1 MPLLLLIARGSRQGD
16 TALPSQPVRGKEPV
30 MDEKIRANR
39 KYKDSVFRMLFRS
52 KAALLGLY
60 NALNGTDYRDPEQLT
75 VTTLENAIYMNMKND
90 ISFLLD
96 VRLMLYEHQS
106 TWNPN
111 MPLRNLFYIAR
122 LLEKHVL
129 EESLYSSTQI
139 RIPAPHFVVFYNG
152 AEEAPEDVTLKL
164 SDAFETGPVHGKEE
178 EPSLELKVRV
188 LNINQGYNRELME
201 RCRTLYEYSEFVSR
215 IRKYANQG
223 SAIEEAVERAVAE
236 CIEEGILSDFLRS
249 QRAEVIAVSI
259 FEYNEE
265 EELKKLRRAEFR
277 SGKEE
282 GRVEGKAEGKAE
294 SVLLLLEL
302 KGNVPEY
309 LKGRILAETDD
320 ALLEAWLRTAAEAE
334 TVEAF
339 MRETGLEK

>member
-1 MPLLLLIARGSRQGD
+1 
-16 TALPSQPVRGKEPV
+16 

-39 KYKDSVFRMLFRS
+39 TYKDSVFRMLFRS

-96 VRLMLYEHQS
+96 VRLML
-106 TWNPN
+106 
-111 MPLRNLFYIAR
+111 
-122 LLEKHVL
+122 
-129 EESLYSSTQI
+129 
-139 RIPAPHFVVFYNG
+139 
-152 AEEAPEDVTLKL
+152 
-164 SDAFETGPVHGKEE
+164 SDAFETGPGHEKEE
-178 EPSLELKVRV
+178 EPSLELKVRF
-188 LNINQGYNRELME
+188 LNINLGHNRELME
-201 RCRTLYEYSEFVSR
+201 RCRTLREYSEFVAR
-215 IRKYANQG
+215 IRRYANRG
-223 SAIEEAVERAVAE
+223 AAIEEAVERAVTE

>member
-1 MPLLLLIARGSRQGD
+1 MVILCL
-16 TALPSQPVRGKEPV
+16 
-30 MDEKIRANR
+30 M
-39 KYKDSVFRMLFRS
+39 
-52 KAALLGLY
+52 
-60 NALNGTDYRDPEQLT
+60 NA
-75 VTTLENAIYMNMKND
+75 
-90 ISFLLD
+90 
-96 VRLMLYEHQS
+96 
-106 TWNPN
+106 
-111 MPLRNLFYIAR
+111 
-122 LLEKHVL
+122 
-129 EESLYSSTQI
+129 
-139 RIPAPHFVVFYNG
+139 
-152 AEEAPEDVTLKL
+152 
-164 SDAFETGPVHGKEE
+164 
-178 EPSLELKVRV
+178 
-188 LNINQGYNRELME
+188 
-201 RCRTLYEYSEFVSR
+201 RTLREYSEFVAR
-215 IRKYANQG
+215 LRRCAKQG
-223 SAIEEAVERAVAE
+223 PSIEEAVERAVAE

-320 ALLEAWLRTAAEAE
+320 ALLEAWLRAAAEAE

>member
-1 MPLLLLIARGSRQGD
+1 
-16 TALPSQPVRGKEPV
+16 

-60 NALNGTDYRDPEQLT
+60 NALNRTDYQDPELLT

-129 EESLYSSTQI
+129 EESLYSSSPI

-164 SDAFETGPVHGKEE
+164 SDAFAASPGQTDGE
-178 EPSLELKVRV
+178 EPELELKVRF
-188 LNINQGYNRELME
+188 LNINKGYNQELME
-201 RCRTLYEYSEFVSR
+201 RCRTLREYSEFVAR
-215 IRKYANQG
+215 IRSYAGG
-223 SAIEEAVERAVAE
+223 SAAIEEAVERAVTE
-236 CIEEGILSDFLRS
+236 CIEEGILADFLRS

-265 EELKKLRRAEFR
+265 EELKKLRQAEFR
-277 SGKEE
+277 IGKEE
-282 GRVEGKAEGKAE
+282 GREEGMAAGMAA
-294 SVLLLLEL
+294 SVLLALEM
-302 KGNVPEY
+302 KGTVPEN
-309 LKGRILAETDD
+309 LKERILAETD
-320 ALLEAWLRTAAEAE
+320 AARLEDWLRTAIKAE
-334 TVEAF
+334 TVEQF
-339 MRETGLEK
+339 WEKMN

>member
-1 MPLLLLIARGSRQGD
+1 M
-16 TALPSQPVRGKEPV
+16 
-30 MDEKIRANR
+30 
-39 KYKDSVFRMLFRS
+39 ML
-52 KAALLGLY
+52 LLGLY
-60 NALNGTDYRDPEQLT
+60 NALNRTDYQDPELLT

-96 VRLMLYEHQS
+96 V
-106 TWNPN
+106 
-111 MPLRNLFYIAR
+111 
-122 LLEKHVL
+122 
-129 EESLYSSTQI
+129 
-139 RIPAPHFVVFYNG
+139 
-152 AEEAPEDVTLKL
+152 TLKL
-164 SDAFETGPVHGKEE
+164 SDAFETGPGHEKEE
-178 EPSLELKVRV
+178 EPSLELKVRF
-188 LNINQGYNRELME
+188 LNINLGHNRELME
-201 RCRTLYEYSEFVSR
+201 RCRTLREYSEFVAR
-215 IRKYANQG
+215 IRRYANRG
-223 SAIEEAVERAVAE
+223 AAIEEAVERAVTE

-282 GRVEGKAEGKAE
+282 GRAEGKAEGKAE

>member
-1 MPLLLLIARGSRQGD
+1 
-16 TALPSQPVRGKEPV
+16 
-30 MDEKIRANR
+30 
-39 KYKDSVFRMLFRS
+39 
-52 KAALLGLY
+52 
-60 NALNGTDYRDPEQLT
+60 
-75 VTTLENAIYMNMKND
+75 
-90 ISFLLD
+90 
-96 VRLMLYEHQS
+96 MLYENQS

-282 GRVEGKAEGKAE
+282 GRVEGKSEGRAEGKAE

>member
-1 MPLLLLIARGSRQGD
+1 
-16 TALPSQPVRGKEPV
+16 

-39 KYKDSVFRMLFRS
+39 KYKDSVFRMLFP
-52 KAALLGLY
+52 LLGLY
-60 NALNGTDYRDPEQLT
+60 NALNGTDYQDPELLT

-96 VRLMLYEHQS
+96 VRLMQYEHQS

-129 EESLYSSTQI
+129 EESLYSSSPI

-152 AEEAPEDVTLKL
+152 AEDVPEDVTLKL
-164 SDAFETGPVHGKEE
+164 SDAFETGPGHGKEE
-178 EPSLELKVRV
+178 EPSLELKVRF
-188 LNINQGYNRELME
+188 LNINLGHNRELME
-201 RCRTLYEYSEFVSR
+201 RCRTLREYSEFVAR
-215 IRKYANQG
+215 IRRYANRG
-223 SAIEEAVERAVAE
+223 AAIEEAVERAVTE

-265 EELKKLRRAEFR
+265 EELKKLRQAEFR
-277 SGKEE
+277 SGQEE
-282 GRVEGKAEGKAE
+282 GITKGIAK
-294 SVLLLLEL
+294 SVLLLLEM
-302 KGNVPEY
+302 KGSVPEH
-309 LKGRILAETDD
+309 LREQIIVETNA
-320 ALLEAWLRTAAEAE
+320 ALLENWLQAAAKAC

-339 MRETGLEK
+339 MEETGLKGK

>member
-1 MPLLLLIARGSRQGD
+1 MVILCL
-16 TALPSQPVRGKEPV
+16 
-30 MDEKIRANR
+30 M
-39 KYKDSVFRMLFRS
+39 
-52 KAALLGLY
+52 
-60 NALNGTDYRDPEQLT
+60 NA
-75 VTTLENAIYMNMKND
+75 
-90 ISFLLD
+90 
-96 VRLMLYEHQS
+96 
-106 TWNPN
+106 
-111 MPLRNLFYIAR
+111 
-122 LLEKHVL
+122 
-129 EESLYSSTQI
+129 
-139 RIPAPHFVVFYNG
+139 
-152 AEEAPEDVTLKL
+152 
-164 SDAFETGPVHGKEE
+164 
-178 EPSLELKVRV
+178 
-188 LNINQGYNRELME
+188 
-201 RCRTLYEYSEFVSR
+201 RTLREYSEFVAR
-215 IRKYANQG
+215 LRRCAKQG
-223 SAIEEAVERAVAE
+223 PSIEEAVERAVTE

>member
-1 MPLLLLIARGSRQGD
+1 
-16 TALPSQPVRGKEPV
+16 

-96 VRLMLYEHQS
+96 VRLML
-106 TWNPN
+106 
-111 MPLRNLFYIAR
+111 
-122 LLEKHVL
+122 
-129 EESLYSSTQI
+129 
-139 RIPAPHFVVFYNG
+139 
-152 AEEAPEDVTLKL
+152 
-164 SDAFETGPVHGKEE
+164 SDAFETGPGHEKEE
-178 EPSLELKVRV
+178 EPSLELKVRF
-188 LNINQGYNRELME
+188 LNINLGHNRELME
-201 RCRTLYEYSEFVSR
+201 RCRTLREYSEFVAR
-215 IRKYANQG
+215 IRRYANRG
-223 SAIEEAVERAVAE
+223 AAIEEAVERAVTE

-265 EELKKLRRAEFR
+265 EELKKLRQAEFR
-277 SGKEE
+277 SGQEE
-282 GRVEGKAEGKAE
+282 GITKGIAK
-294 SVLLLLEL
+294 SVLLLLEM
-302 KGNVPEY
+302 KGSVPEH
-309 LKGRILAETDD
+309 LREQIIAETNA
-320 ALLEAWLRTAAEAE
+320 ALLENWLQAAAKAC

-339 MRETGLEK
+339 MEETGLKGK

>member
-1 MPLLLLIARGSRQGD
+1 
-16 TALPSQPVRGKEPV
+16 

-60 NALNGTDYRDPEQLT
+60 NALNGTDYRDPELLT

-164 SDAFETGPVHGKEE
+164 SDAFETGPGHGKEE
-178 EPSLELKVRV
+178 EPSLELKVRF
-188 LNINQGYNRELME
+188 LNINLGHNRELME
-201 RCRTLYEYSEFVSR
+201 RCRTLREYSEFVAR
-215 IRKYANQG
+215 IRRYAKRG
-223 SAIEEAVERAVAE
+223 AAIEEAVERAVTE
-236 CIEEGILSDFLRS
+236 CIEEGILADFLRS

-265 EELKKLRRAEFR
+265 EELKKLRRAEFQ
-277 SGKEE
+277 SGMEE
-282 GRVEGKAEGKAE
+282 GIAQGIEQGLVQGKAEAKAE
-294 SVLLLLEL
+294 SVLLALEM
-302 KGNVPEY
+302 KGSVPER
-309 LKGRILAETDD
+309 LRRRICSETDS
-320 ALLEAWLRTAAEAE
+320 ALLENWLRLAIEAGTIE
-334 TVEAF
+334 IF
-339 MRETGLEK
+339 MQKTGLSGEDS

>member
-1 MPLLLLIARGSRQGD
+1 
-16 TALPSQPVRGKEPV
+16 

-39 KYKDSVFRMLFRS
+39 TYKDSVFRMLFRS

-96 VRLMLYEHQS
+96 V
-106 TWNPN
+106 
-111 MPLRNLFYIAR
+111 
-122 LLEKHVL
+122 
-129 EESLYSSTQI
+129 
-139 RIPAPHFVVFYNG
+139 
-152 AEEAPEDVTLKL
+152 TLKL
-164 SDAFETGPVHGKEE
+164 SDAFETGPGHEKEE
-178 EPSLELKVRV
+178 EPSLELKVRF
-188 LNINQGYNRELME
+188 LNINLGHNRELME
-201 RCRTLYEYSEFVSR
+201 RCRTLREYSEFVAR
-215 IRKYANQG
+215 IRRYANRG
-223 SAIEEAVERAVAE
+223 AAIEEAVERAVTE

-265 EELKKLRRAEFR
+265 EELKKLRQAEYR

-282 GRVEGKAEGKAE
+282 GITKGIAKGKAE
-294 SVLLLLEL
+294 SVLLLLEM
-302 KGNVPEY
+302 KGSVPEH
-309 LKGRILAETDD
+309 LREQIIAETDS
-320 ALLEAWLRTAAEAE
+320 ALLENWLQAAAKAC

-339 MRETGLEK
+339 MEETGLKGK

>member
-1 MPLLLLIARGSRQGD
+1 
-16 TALPSQPVRGKEPV
+16 

-60 NALNGTDYRDPEQLT
+60 NALNGTDYQDPEQLT

-201 RCRTLYEYSEFVSR
+201 RWRGL
-215 IRKYANQG
+215 
-223 SAIEEAVERAVAE
+223 
-236 CIEEGILSDFLRS
+236 LRN
-249 QRAEVIAVSI
+249 A
-259 FEYNEE
+259 
-265 EELKKLRRAEFR
+265 LKKGSYRTSFAARERR
-277 SGKEE
+277 
-282 GRVEGKAEGKAE
+282 
-294 SVLLLLEL
+294 
-302 KGNVPEY
+302 
-309 LKGRILAETDD
+309 
-320 ALLEAWLRTAAEAE
+320 
-334 TVEAF
+334 
-339 MRETGLEK
+339 